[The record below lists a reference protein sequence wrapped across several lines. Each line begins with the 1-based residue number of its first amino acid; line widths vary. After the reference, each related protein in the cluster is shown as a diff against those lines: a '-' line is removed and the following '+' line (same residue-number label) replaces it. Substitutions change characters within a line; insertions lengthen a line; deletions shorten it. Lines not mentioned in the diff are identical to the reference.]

1 MIERMALYIAK
12 SIKRANPEKTASVE
26 VMQYSLIAIIGT
38 GSAIFLSI
46 VFAAILGTTAQTIS
60 VLVSF
65 MILRAFSGGYHF
77 ESAEK
82 CALVS
87 IFGAVVIPLIP
98 LNDTANDILL
108 TVAFVLI
115 LLLVPKGKNQSRI
128 FSRKHYPL
136 LKLIS
141 LVIVTSNYWFGLPEV
156 TLSFLVQAL
165 SLLPL
170 IWKGGERSE
179 QSRY

>member
-1 MIERMALYIAK
+1 MIERMALHIAK
-12 SIKRANPEKTASVE
+12 SIKGANPAQTASVE

-46 VFAAILGTTAQTIS
+46 LFAAILGTAVQTII

-65 MILRAFSGGYHF
+65 MTLRAFSGGYHF
-77 ESAEK
+77 DSAEK
-82 CALVS
+82 CTLVS

-108 TVAFVLI
+108 GAAFVLI
-115 LLLVPKGKNQSRI
+115 LLLAPKGKNQSRI
-128 FSRKHYPL
+128 FSRKHFPL

-141 LVIVTSNYWFGLPEV
+141 LVIVTTNYWIGLPEV

-165 SLLPL
+165 SLLPF
-170 IWKGGERSE
+170 IWKGGETNEETRE
-179 QSRY
+179 

>member
-12 SIKRANPEKTASVE
+12 SIKRANPEQTASVE

-46 VFAAILGTTAQTIS
+46 LFAAFLGTAAQTIS

-65 MILRAFSGGYHF
+65 MTLRAFSGGFHF

-87 IFGAVVIPLIP
+87 ILGAVVIPLIP
-98 LNDTANDILL
+98 LSDTTTDILL
-108 TVAFVLI
+108 TVALVLI
-115 LLLVPKGKNQSRI
+115 LLLAPKGKNQSRI

-141 LVIVTSNYWFGLPEV
+141 LVIVTTNYWIGLPEV
-156 TLSFLVQAL
+156 TISFLVQAL

-170 IWKGGERSE
+170 IWKGGETNEETR
-179 QSRY
+179 